1 MINNKKRVTLNR
13 RASSLLLDYQAML
26 PNSNKDEVKEQM
38 INSGSDTLT
47 NEYTRQLVESALSL
61 PSSVKISTKPANE
74 TITKL
79 TAAATVSQQ
88 QQDNK
93 LIQLPTRLKS
103 SLRTPKSA
111 SAPCSPTTGLKSVQF
126 SKNNLE
132 DICLFRKA
140 QTPLAI
146 SQRNIF
152 WANEDEEEED
162 SSSSSSSSSSSEEES
177 EPIKTL
183 HYANWPTRLSDII
196 DKKTKVIRI
205 EKSTIR
211 LMTDLIVG
219 KVLVRNID
227 YHKTVTIRYTFDF
240 WETIDNVGARFHQ
253 QDDHKNN
260 ISSNNGGSGSNNS
273 YDVFSFKIK
282 LPPNATTLYFAVHY
296 KVGAQ
301 EYWDN
306 NDGRNYEVQIKT
318 TPAKSNKKTKKK
330 TKSIKKKEDSFIDQD
345 HTKED
350 GLKARYDF
358 SQSINL
364 AKNNVFDINTG
375 SSKLLHKRS
384 NSSITNNKP
393 KASSDNNSTS
403 PISTPSANN
412 ITSISPTTNNSIIPS
427 SLPASSS
434 ISSNASNAS
443 VAMPIP
449 MRRRSSSSPTGLS
462 CHSPLTSSPTF
473 MDLNSQSYLE
483 LVNKYC
489 FYSTSPS
496 RSPMSING

>member
-26 PNSNKDEVKEQM
+26 PTPNKDEVKEQV
-38 INSGSDTLT
+38 INNGDTLT

-79 TAAATVSQQ
+79 TAAATVPQQ
-88 QQDNK
+88 QQSDINK
-93 LIQLPTRLKS
+93 LIQLPSRLKS

-162 SSSSSSSSSSSEEES
+162 SSSSSSSSSSEEET

-253 QDDHKNN
+253 QDDHKSNT
-260 ISSNNGGSGSNNS
+260 SGSNNNNNS

-296 KVGAQ
+296 KVGTQ
-301 EYWDN
+301 DYWDN

-318 TPAKSNKKTKKK
+318 TTAKSTKKQHKKK
-330 TKSIKKKEDSFIDQD
+330 TATKSIEKKEDNFIDQD

-375 SSKLLHKRS
+375 NSKLLHKRS

-393 KASSDNNSTS
+393 KASNNNTSSISTS
-403 PISTPSANN
+403 AANN
-412 ITSISPTTNNSIIPS
+412 ITSIPPTTNNSIIPS
-427 SLPASSS
+427 SLPTIPSVSST
-434 ISSNASNAS
+434 AS

>member
-1 MINNKKRVTLNR
+1 MINNKKRVALNR
-13 RASSLLLDYQAML
+13 RPSSLLLDYQAML
-26 PNSNKDEVKEQM
+26 PSSNKDEVKEQV
-38 INSGSDTLT
+38 INSESDTLT

-79 TAAATVSQQ
+79 TAAATTVSQQ

-93 LIQLPTRLKS
+93 LIQLPARLKS

-152 WANEDEEEED
+152 WANEDEEEEEDD
-162 SSSSSSSSSSSEEES
+162 SSSSSSSSSNSSGSSEEET

-205 EKSTIR
+205 EKNTIR

-240 WETIDNVGARFHQ
+240 WETVDNVDARFHQ
-253 QDDHKNN
+253 QDDHKN
-260 ISSNNGGSGSNNS
+260 NNS

-330 TKSIKKKEDSFIDQD
+330 TKSIKKKKQEDSFIDQD

-364 AKNNVFDINTG
+364 AKNNMFDINSG
-375 SSKLLHKRS
+375 SSSKLLHKRS
-384 NSSITNNKP
+384 NSYNKP
-393 KASSDNNSTS
+393 KASSSNST
-403 PISTPSANN
+403 IA
-412 ITSISPTTNNSIIPS
+412 SISPATNNSIIPS
-427 SLPASSS
+427 SSSSSSLPTASST
-434 ISSNASNAS
+434 I
-443 VAMPIP
+443 AMPIP
-449 MRRRSSSSPTGLS
+449 MRRSRSSSSPTGLS
-462 CHSPLTSSPTF
+462 CHSPLTSSSPTF